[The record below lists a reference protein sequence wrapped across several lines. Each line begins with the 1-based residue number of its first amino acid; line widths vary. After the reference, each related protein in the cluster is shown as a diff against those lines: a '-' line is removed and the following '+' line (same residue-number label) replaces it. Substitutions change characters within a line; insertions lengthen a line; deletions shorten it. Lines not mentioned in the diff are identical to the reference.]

1 MMLPDGFRESFAS
14 DFGQR
19 AYEALER
26 ALTEVPSPVSVRL
39 NLSKLPP
46 HSSGQIPWCPEGVL
60 LDERPLFGADPL
72 WHAGAYYVQEPASM
86 VVARYLDH
94 IDFAP
99 SVALDL
105 CAAPGG
111 KTTLLR
117 SHLPETCLLVTNEP
131 DRKRAKVL
139 EENVLRWGADE
150 TIVTSAYP
158 EVLRA
163 AGLEVDLVLVDAPCS
178 GEGMF
183 RKEPDA
189 ITGWSLEL
197 VDHCARTQRQILA
210 EAWEMLTD
218 GGLLIYSTC
227 TYNRAENE
235 AQLTF
240 LRDNYGAEVIP
251 LPELLDYG
259 VQESEEEPGVYRFFP
274 HTTGSEG
281 LTCFGVRKPG
291 PPVAPQMPGR
301 KIAGRSGGVPDELSS
316 LPVEYLLCNPDGSAW
331 RLLSP
336 IGQSVAAL
344 LEGSEGVRVLSS
356 GLHLGDI
363 KGRDFIPGAPW
374 VLSSRVSSLLPYP
387 RRAMTAEEAFALIG
401 RQTLTGSGERGYRV
415 ATYADVPIALVKE
428 LGSRANNLYPKS
440 LSLHDT
446 RLVLSDMPHIF
457 DLT

>member
-26 ALTEVPSPVSVRL
+26 VLREVPSPVSVRL

-86 VVARYLDH
+86 VVARYLDY

-117 SHLPETCLLVTNEP
+117 SHLSETCLLVTNEP

-158 EVLRA
+158 EALRA
-163 AGLEVDLVLVDAPCS
+163 AGLEADLVLVDAPCS

-189 ITGWSLEL
+189 VTGWSLEL
-197 VDHCARTQRQILA
+197 VDHCARTQRQILS

-235 AQLTF
+235 AQLSF

-259 VQESEEEPGVYRFFP
+259 VEESEEEPGVYRFFP

-301 KIAGRSGGVPDELSS
+301 KIAGRSGSAPDELSS
-316 LPVEYLLCNPDGSAW
+316 LPEEYLLCNPEGSAW

-363 KGRDFIPGAPW
+363 KGRDFIPGVPW

-428 LGSRANNLYPKS
+428 LSSRANNLYPKS